1 MVLLVN
7 WSSSLGLL
15 GLFGTIEIKL
25 CMSPQVKFRI
35 TFRVLQRNI
44 SWSSEVLYQLAL
56 KVCLG

>member
-15 GLFGTIEIKL
+15 RLFGTIEIEL
-25 CMSPQVKFRI
+25 CMSPQVKFQI
-35 TFRVLQRNI
+35 TFGVLQRNI

-56 KVCLG
+56 KVCLS

>member
-15 GLFGTIEIKL
+15 RLFGTIEIEL

-35 TFRVLQRNI
+35 TFGVLQRNI
-44 SWSSEVLYQLAL
+44 SWSSEVLY
-56 KVCLG
+56 

>member
-15 GLFGTIEIKL
+15 RLFGTIEIEL
-25 CMSPQVKFRI
+25 YMSPQVKFRI
-35 TFRVLQRNI
+35 TFGVLQRNI

-56 KVCLG
+56 KVCLD